1 VPSGLLLKTCQ
12 DPQRGISRAGSRF
25 SVGSDNIGIAYTAQ
39 QASAMHEPVVT
50 QPALTLSAHLPWSGE
65 LDMPRAVDRTSA
77 RAAQENASIGSHIAQ
92 LRKDRGLTQKELAER
107 LAVTQPVVSDYEN
120 DVIRIPADVVVAI
133 AKILTVSTDELLG
146 LKPEARSAGGV
157 KNRRLSRRLQAIDAL
172 PKRDQEAL
180 LRTIDAFI
188 SKSG

>member
-1 VPSGLLLKTCQ
+1 M
-12 DPQRGISRAGSRF
+12 A
-25 SVGSDNIGIAYTAQ
+25 
-39 QASAMHEPVVT
+39 
-50 QPALTLSAHLPWSGE
+50 
-65 LDMPRAVDRTSA
+65 RAVDRTSA
-77 RAAQENASIGSHIAQ
+77 RADDAASIGTRIAQ
-92 LRKDRGLTQKELAER
+92 LRKERGLTQKELAER

-120 DVIRIPADVVVAI
+120 DVIRIPADVVVEI
-133 AKILTVSTDELLG
+133 AKILAVSTDELLG

-188 SKSG
+188 SKSV

>member
-1 VPSGLLLKTCQ
+1 
-12 DPQRGISRAGSRF
+12 
-25 SVGSDNIGIAYTAQ
+25 
-39 QASAMHEPVVT
+39 
-50 QPALTLSAHLPWSGE
+50 
-65 LDMPRAVDRTSA
+65 MPRAVDRTSA
-77 RAAQENASIGSHIAQ
+77 RAAEETASIGSRIAQ
-92 LRKDRGLTQKELAER
+92 LRKERGLTQKELAER

-120 DVIRIPADVVVAI
+120 DVIRIPADVVVEI

-146 LKPEARSAGGV
+146 LKRETRSAAGV

-188 SKSG
+188 SKSV

>member
-1 VPSGLLLKTCQ
+1 
-12 DPQRGISRAGSRF
+12 
-25 SVGSDNIGIAYTAQ
+25 
-39 QASAMHEPVVT
+39 
-50 QPALTLSAHLPWSGE
+50 
-65 LDMPRAVDRTSA
+65 MPRAVDRTSA
-77 RAAQENASIGSHIAQ
+77 RAAQENASIGSRIAQ
-92 LRKDRGLTQKELAER
+92 LRKERGLTQKELAER

-146 LKPEARSAGGV
+146 LKPEVRSAGGV

>member
-1 VPSGLLLKTCQ
+1 MP
-12 DPQRGISRAGSRF
+12 
-25 SVGSDNIGIAYTAQ
+25 
-39 QASAMHEPVVT
+39 EPAAAP
-50 QPALTLSAHLPWSGE
+50 PALTLPTTLPWLGE
-65 LDMPRAVDRTSA
+65 IEMPRAVDRTMT
-77 RAAQENASIGSHIAQ
+77 RAEEDASIGARIAQ
-92 LRKDRGLTQKELAER
+92 LRKERGLTQKELAER

-133 AKILTVSTDELLG
+133 AKILAVSTDELLG
-146 LKPEARSAGGV
+146 LKREARSSGGV

-188 SKSG
+188 SKTA